1 MGIRAGGAKP
11 RKDFPMLADL
21 YMRGKLK
28 LDEMISN
35 TDSVKDYWSSNRN
48 YFVN

>member
-1 MGIRAGGAKP
+1 
-11 RKDFPMLADL
+11 MLADL

-35 TDSVKDYWSSNRN
+35 TSGLDGIQDAFDAMKSGTEARTVLLPHG
-48 YFVN
+48 